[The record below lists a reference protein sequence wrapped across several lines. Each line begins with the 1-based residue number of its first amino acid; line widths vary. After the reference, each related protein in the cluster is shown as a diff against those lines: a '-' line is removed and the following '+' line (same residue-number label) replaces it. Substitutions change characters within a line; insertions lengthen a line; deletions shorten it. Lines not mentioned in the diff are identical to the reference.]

1 MNGSEGYPGE
11 PRSSPSAGRLKGLT
25 AIVTGAAS
33 GLGRQ
38 SAVTFAREGAN
49 VVLADRSTDVA
60 KVSDEILGFG
70 GNSCSAVVDV
80 TDEASVSGMAELAV
94 REFGQID
101 VLFANAGIPGPGS
114 AHDLARSDWDRV
126 IGVNLTGVWLSIR
139 ACLGPMLDAGKGS
152 IVTTA
157 SAAGLVGVSGV
168 FAYSAAKGGVIS
180 LTRQVAAEYGPRGIR
195 ANTICPGTVYTPL
208 VQRTYA
214 ERSGADSSTEAAISK
229 EIADKYPLRRMGT
242 PEAIANAAL
251 YLASDESEWTTG
263 AVFSID
269 GGLTAI

>member
-1 MNGSEGYPGE
+1 
-11 PRSSPSAGRLKGLT
+11 
-25 AIVTGAAS
+25 
-33 GLGRQ
+33 
-38 SAVTFAREGAN
+38 
-49 VVLADRSTDVA
+49 
-60 KVSDEILGFG
+60 
-70 GNSCSAVVDV
+70 
-80 TDEASVSGMAELAV
+80 
-94 REFGQID
+94 
-101 VLFANAGIPGPGS
+101 
-114 AHDLARSDWDRV
+114 
-126 IGVNLTGVWLSIR
+126 
-139 ACLGPMLDAGKGS
+139 MLDAGKGS

-157 SAAGLVGVSGV
+157 SAAGLVGVPGV